1 MIAGDPRTVVPVD
14 SPPDDLDRVIAA
26 LGGEE
31 RAAQREMVDRV
42 ATAARDGQIL
52 LVQAGTGTGK
62 SVGYLV
68 PTVQAVRDAGRTV
81 VIATATLTLQRQ
93 LVTRDLPAVVTA
105 LPDAEEI
112 TTAVLKGRGNYLC
125 RARLAGSADGP
136 DTLEIEVAGGR
147 LEKQAAAVRA
157 WAERTDTG
165 DRDDYPD
172 DVDERVWRSMSATG
186 RECVGVSRCSF
197 GAECFAE
204 QARSSAMGADIIV
217 TNHALLALD
226 AMDDAPVLP
235 EHDLLVVDEA
245 HEFAARATSAAT
257 GELSV
262 RAAERAVAVARPLLD
277 EEIAQRL
284 EEAVTGLGASLAELD
299 SQQRPIPRSCVPAL
313 AAFRDACH
321 LAITELGKGESGD
334 AARRHRALAGLEEL
348 HDVAGR
354 LIGGGTAAV
363 TWFSP
368 YPAPA
373 LHVAPLSVAAPLGD
387 YLARPATAVLTS
399 ATLNLGGDFAAVAAD
414 LGLRSWDG
422 IDVGSP
428 FDYANQGI
436 LYTAADLPRPGR
448 DGPDPRTVARIREL
462 VAASGGRAMVLLSSW
477 RAVDTIAANLYERP
491 VAADIAVHV
500 QRRGEPVTRLVER
513 FAADETSVLVG
524 TMSLFQGV
532 DVSGPACQLVIIDRI
547 PFPRPDDPVMA
558 ARAEQVESAGGNG
571 FMAVSVPRA
580 GLLLAQGAGRLIRSP
595 RDRGVVAVLDPRL
608 HSARYSDY
616 LRRSL
621 PALWPTTDLA
631 VVTGALSR
639 LAQSSVTADA

>member
-1 MIAGDPRTVVPVD
+1 MPGNPRTVVGVD
-14 SPPDDLDRVIAA
+14 SPDDLGRVVAA

-31 RAAQREMVDRV
+31 RPAQREMAERV
-42 ATAARDGQIL
+42 TAAATEGQVL

-68 PTVQAVRDAGRTV
+68 PAVQAVRDEGATV
-81 VIATATLTLQRQ
+81 VIATATLALQRQ
-93 LVTRDLPAVVTA
+93 LVTRDLPAVVAA
-105 LPDAEEI
+105 LPDVGDV

-125 RARLAGSADGP
+125 RARLAGTVDDA
-136 DTLEIEVAGGR
+136 DTLAVEVGAGR
-147 LEKQAAAVRA
+147 LEKQAAAVRD
-157 WAERTDTG
+157 WSDRTPTG
-165 DRDDYPD
+165 DRDDYPG

-186 RECVGVSRCSF
+186 RECVGVSRCAF

-204 QARSSAMGADIIV
+204 QARSTAMAADIIV

-226 AMDDAPVLP
+226 AMDDTPVLP

-245 HEFAARATSAAT
+245 HEFASRATAAAT
-257 GELSV
+257 GELAV
-262 RAAERAVAVARPLLD
+262 RAAERAVAGARSLLA
-277 EEIAQRL
+277 ESSAQRL
-284 EEAVTGLGASLAELD
+284 EEAVTGLAAMLAELD
-299 SQQRPIPRSCVPAL
+299 GQQRPMPRSCVPAL

-321 LAITELGKGESGD
+321 IAVTELGKGEAED
-334 AARRHRALAGLEEL
+334 AARRHRSLAALGEL

-354 LIGGGTAAV
+354 LISGGDGVV
-363 TWFSP
+363 TWFTP
-368 YPAPA
+368 YPAPS

-387 YLARPATAVLTS
+387 YLTRPSAALLTS
-399 ATLNLGGDFAAVAAD
+399 ATLSLGGDFAAVAAD
-414 LGLRSWDG
+414 LGLQRWEG
-422 IDVGSP
+422 TDVGSP
-428 FDYANQGI
+428 FDYGAQGI

-448 DGPDPRTVARIREL
+448 EGSDPRTVTRIREL
-462 VAASGGRAMVLLSSW
+462 IEASGGRAMVLLSSW
-477 RAVDTIAANLYERP
+477 RAVDTIAANLVEKP
-491 VAADIAVHV
+491 VAPDIAVHV
-500 QRRGEPVTRLVER
+500 QRRGEPVARLVER

-532 DVSGPACQLVIIDRI
+532 DVPGPSCQLVIIDRI
-547 PFPRPDDPVMA
+547 PFPRPDDPVLA

-608 HSARYSDY
+608 HTARYGDY

-631 VVTGALSR
+631 VVTGALER
-639 LAQSSVTADA
+639 LAQGSVTVDA